1 MATRKRKR
9 PARAPRT
16 ALGTLAAI
24 LLAAF
29 VWAGSELGWFDAVR
43 LAPAAT
49 PLPGDGLYVT
59 FIDVG
64 QGDATFAS
72 CGGETLLIDAGVP
85 ENTRSSVSISPERAS
100 RSWTMSSATHAHEDH
115 CGGLDYI
122 LENFGVGVLF
132 APYTRS
138 STLRAALRT
147 SRTPPRSW
155 AWR

>member
-100 RSWTMSSATHAHEDH
+100 RSWTMSSAPTRTRTTA
-115 CGGLDYI
+115 
-122 LENFGVGVLF
+122 VGWTTYSRTS
-132 APYTRS
+132 ASASSSRRTRS

>member
-85 ENTRSSVSISPERAS
+85 VAGPEVAEYL
-100 RSWTMSSATHAHEDH
+100 AGAVQQ
-115 CGGLDYI
+115 LDTA
-122 LENFGVGVLF
+122 LLMRRKRVHVLSQEVEQ
-132 APYTRS
+132 PY
-138 STLRAALRT
+138 ALG
-147 SRTPPRSW
+147 
-155 AWR
+155 